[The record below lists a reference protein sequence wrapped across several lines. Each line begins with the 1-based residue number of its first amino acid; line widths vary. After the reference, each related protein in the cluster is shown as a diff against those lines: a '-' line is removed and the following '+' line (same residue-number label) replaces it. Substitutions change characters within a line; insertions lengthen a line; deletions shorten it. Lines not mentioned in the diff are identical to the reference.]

1 MMQTPNSVPPIT
13 ALRPR
18 VFFIF
23 FFLLT
28 ASVLLPLLPGLLT
41 GALLAFLTEPF
52 AGFLHRKFTAKRGT
66 LRATGLSVIAMVLII
81 AGILLPFTFVVVG
94 TLERITASIKVL
106 STGTVSALV
115 KTWATQLAAIP
126 ENLSIPIDREQ
137 ISNLLT
143 QAAQNSLA
151 MVGKL
156 TGDMLSQM
164 PGAVWFAILTLISWG
179 YFLWQGRILRV
190 QILRYLIPWAGERML
205 IRQTFASLL
214 KTLVAANLLVSL
226 IQALIILIFL
236 VSTQV
241 PHALLWSALAFFAS
255 FIPVV
260 GTVPITLG
268 SALWCWTAEDS
279 PARATALI
287 VCAFI
292 AGSSD
297 NVLRPL
303 LSRGSGQLDP
313 FWLFLAIMG
322 GLSQFG
328 AAGLLVG
335 PLALTLCIAS
345 AVALRGALKSERNR
359 ENINAQSS

>member
-1 MMQTPNSVPPIT
+1 MNNPTLPSAPPVV
-13 ALRPR
+13 RPR
-18 VFFIF
+18 LFFIAF
-23 FFLLT
+23 VLLT
-28 ASVLLPLLPGLLT
+28 VSILQPLLPALIT
-41 GALLAFLTEPF
+41 GAIFAFLTEPF
-52 AGFLHRKFTAKRGT
+52 AGFLHKKFLAKRGS
-66 LRATGLSVIAMVLII
+66 LKATILSVIAMFLII

-94 TLERITASIKVL
+94 TLERVAASIRIL
-106 STGTVSALV
+106 STGTVSTIV
-115 KTWATQLAAIP
+115 KNWASQLAAIP
-126 ENLSIPIDREQ
+126 ENLSIPINSEQ

-143 QAAQNSLA
+143 QAAQNSLT
-151 MVGKL
+151 MVGKF
-156 TGDMLSQM
+156 TGDLLSQM
-164 PGAVWFAILTLISWG
+164 PGAVWFAVLTVISWG

-190 QILRYLIPWAGERML
+190 EILRYLIPWAPERLL

-226 IQALIILIFL
+226 IQALIILVFL
-236 VSTQV
+236 ASTGV

-260 GTVPITLG
+260 GTLPITLG
-268 SALWCWTAEDS
+268 AALWCWTADGS
-279 PARATALI
+279 PAKAIALV
-287 VCAFI
+287 VCAFV

-328 AAGLLVG
+328 IAGLLLG

-345 AVALRGALKSERNR
+345 AVALREALKSERNR